1 EVQTNDERYH
11 YRKILLESFA
21 SYGIKPSSKY
31 ETEAHD
37 KGIWESPGMK
47 LDLTWTHFDSLKR
60 DRDEIFRFIWQNRKA
75 LEVNDDAYTEVLSVR
90 PCTRIA
96 SDGFT
101 LHETVAE
108 YVQMITVKARELP
121 TLKWEISPKLPAI
134 SKAKLKRFPVPV
146 GMPPDQEIT
155 IYGGGSLIF

>member
-1 EVQTNDERYH
+1 
-11 YRKILLESFA
+11 
-21 SYGIKPSSKY
+21 
-31 ETEAHD
+31 
-37 KGIWESPGMK
+37 
-47 LDLTWTHFDSLKR
+47 
-60 DRDEIFRFIWQNRKA
+60 
-75 LEVNDDAYTEVLSVR
+75 
-90 PCTRIA
+90 
-96 SDGFT
+96 GFT

-155 IYGGGSLIF
+155 IYGGGSLIFSEYGQLKYHIRNKILNADRQSSRIKCLWDSGFFDQDEERALRFADIHRLRWTDDPEFSPMEVRHGQFF